1 MATRSLRPSCA
12 ELGMSTARAIP
23 RQAVILVGG
32 EGTRLRPVTSRVPKP
47 VAPVV
52 ERPFVAYI
60 LDNLARHGVER
71 AVFSTGFLAEA
82 IEAVI
87 GDGARYGLE
96 VAYAVEDQPL
106 GTAGAI
112 ANCDSLLDDGSF
124 YVFNGDVL
132 SDVDLSALAA
142 THVEKGGMGAI
153 FLTPVEDPRRY
164 GLVELRD
171 DGSVASFLEKP
182 GEWEGA
188 ALINAGVYVLEPEVL
203 EMIPRGRLFSIER
216 GVFPKLAAAG
226 SLYGHVDHG
235 YWRDIGTPD
244 SYLQAH
250 FDILERQVDTSVGD
264 QLGDQYL
271 YVSPTAELAVGARV
285 VPPCYVG
292 DGVRVGAGA
301 RVGPLTVLGADAVVG
316 EGAVVTEA
324 VVQAGVVIGAHAQV
338 EGSILVQGASVGA
351 GSQLNSAVLGE
362 GCVIGAG
369 NRLAGGICVYPYT
382 ELPDSSIQFYEHL
395 RGREGT

>member
-1 MATRSLRPSCA
+1 MDS
-12 ELGMSTARAIP
+12 ARGIP

-60 LDNLARHGVER
+60 LDNLARHGVQR
-71 AVFSTGFLAEA
+71 AIFSTGFLAEA

-87 GDGARYGLE
+87 GDGAGYGLE
-96 VAYAVEDQPL
+96 VVYAVENEPL

-112 ANCDSLLDDGSF
+112 ANCDALLHDDSF

-142 THVEKGGMGAI
+142 THLAKGGMGTI

-164 GLVELRD
+164 GLVELRG

-182 GEWEGA
+182 GEWEGT

-216 GVFPKLAAAG
+216 GVFPKLASAG
-226 SLYGHVDHG
+226 SLYGHVDRG

-250 FDILERQVDTSVGD
+250 FDILERQVDTAVGET
-264 QLGDQYL
+264 LGEQYL
-271 YVSPTAELAVGARV
+271 YISPTAEVAPGVRI
-285 VPPCYVG
+285 VPPCYIA
-292 DGVRVGAGA
+292 DGA
-301 RVGPLTVLGADAVVG
+301 RVAGGARIGPLTVLGAGAVVG
-316 EGAVVTEA
+316 EGAAVVEA

-338 EGSILVQGASVGA
+338 EGSILVQGSSIGA
-351 GSQLNSAVLGE
+351 GTQLNGAVLGE
-362 GCVIGAG
+362 GCVVGAG
-369 NRLAGGICVYPYT
+369 NRLAGGICVYPDT
-382 ELPDSSIQFYEHL
+382 ELPDNSIQFYEQL
-395 RGREGT
+395 RGREGK

>member
-1 MATRSLRPSCA
+1 
-12 ELGMSTARAIP
+12 MSVSRGHP

-60 LDNLARHGVER
+60 LENLARHGVER

-87 GDGARYGLE
+87 GDGSAYGLQ

-112 ANCDSLLDDGSF
+112 ANCETVLQDGSF
-124 YVFNGDVL
+124 FVFNGDVL
-132 SDVDLSALAA
+132 SDVDLTALAS
-142 THVEKGGMGAI
+142 THVARGGMGTI

-164 GLVELRD
+164 GLVELRE

-182 GEWEGA
+182 GDWEGT
-188 ALINAGVYVLEPEVL
+188 ALINAGVYVLEAEVL

-216 GVFPKLAAAG
+216 GVFPRLASAG
-226 SLYGHVDHG
+226 SLYGHVDKG

-250 FDILERQVDTSVGD
+250 FDILERQLDTSAGEA
-264 QLGDQYL
+264 LGEQYL
-271 YVSPTAELAVGARV
+271 YISPSAEVAPGARV
-285 VPPCYVG
+285 VPPCYIAG
-292 DGVRVGAGA
+292 GARVGAGA
-301 RVGPLTVLGADAVVG
+301 RVGPLAVLGAGAVVG
-316 EGAVVTEA
+316 EGATVLEA
-324 VVQAGVVIGAHAQV
+324 VVQEGVVIGAHAQV
-338 EGSILVQGASVGA
+338 EGSILVRGSSVGA
-351 GSQLNSAVLGE
+351 GTQLDGAVLGDS
-362 GCVIGAG
+362 CVVGAG
-369 NRLAGGICVYPYT
+369 NRLAGGICLYPGT
-382 ELPDSSIQFYEHL
+382 ELPDNSVQFYEQL
-395 RGREGT
+395 RRREGA

>member
-1 MATRSLRPSCA
+1 
-12 ELGMSTARAIP
+12 MSPARALP

-71 AVFSTGFLAEA
+71 AIFSTGFLAEA

-87 GDGARYGLE
+87 GDGAGYGLE
-96 VAYAVEDQPL
+96 VEYAVEDEPL

-112 ANCDSLLDDGSF
+112 ANCADVLGGGAF

-142 THVEKGGMGAI
+142 THMDKGGMGTI

-164 GLVELRD
+164 GLVDLRE

-182 GEWEGA
+182 GEWEGT
-188 ALINAGVYVLEPEVL
+188 ALINAGVYVLESEVL

-226 SLYGHVDHG
+226 SLYGYVDRG

-250 FDILERQVDTSVGD
+250 FDILERQVETAVGD
-264 QLGDQYL
+264 ALGEQYL
-271 YVSPTAELAVGARV
+271 FVSPDAEIASGARV
-285 VPPCYVG
+285 VPPCYIA
-292 DGVRVGAGA
+292 AGA
-301 RVGPLTVLGADAVVG
+301 RVGADARIGPLTVLGAGAVVG
-316 EGAVVTEA
+316 EGATVAEA
-324 VVQAGVVIGAHAQV
+324 VVQSGVVVGAHAQV
-338 EGSILVQGASVGA
+338 EGSILVRDSSIGA
-351 GSQLNSAVLGE
+351 GTQLSGAVLGE
-362 GCVIGAG
+362 GCAVGAG
-369 NRLAGGICVYPYT
+369 NRLAGGICLYPDT
-382 ELPDSSIQFYEHL
+382 QLPDNSVQFYEQL
-395 RGREGT
+395 RRREGS

>member
-1 MATRSLRPSCA
+1 MHP
-12 ELGMSTARAIP
+12 ARAIP

-60 LDNLARHGVER
+60 LDNLARHGVEK

-87 GDGARYGLE
+87 GDGSGYGLE
-96 VAYAVEDQPL
+96 VAYAIEAEPL

-112 ANCDSLLDDGSF
+112 ANCRPLLDAGSF

-142 THVEKGGMGAI
+142 THAAKGGASTI
-153 FLTPVEDPRRY
+153 FLTPVDDPRRY
-164 GLVELRD
+164 GLVELRQ
-171 DGSVASFLEKP
+171 DGAVASFLEKP
-182 GEWEGA
+182 GEWQGT

-226 SLYGHVDHG
+226 SLYGYIDQG

-250 FDILERQVDTSVGD
+250 FDILERQVDTSVAD
-264 QLGDQYL
+264 VLGEQYL
-271 YVSPTAELAVGARV
+271 YVAPSAEIAAGARV
-285 VPPCYVG
+285 VPPCYIA
-292 DGVRVGAGA
+292 AGA
-301 RVGPLTVLGADAVVG
+301 RVGARARIGPLAVLGAGAQVA
-316 EGAVVTEA
+316 EGATVVEA
-324 VVQAGVVIGAHAQV
+324 VVQSDVVIGAHAQV
-338 EGSILVQGASVGA
+338 EGSILVRGSSIGA
-351 GSQLNSAVLGE
+351 GTQLNGAVLGE

-369 NRLAGGICVYPYT
+369 NRLAGGICVYPDT
-382 ELPDSSIQFYEHL
+382 ELPDNSIQFYEQL
-395 RGREGT
+395 RGRESA

>member
-1 MATRSLRPSCA
+1 
-12 ELGMSTARAIP
+12 MSVARGIP

-87 GDGARYGLE
+87 GDGAGYGLE
-96 VAYAVEDQPL
+96 VDYAVEDEPL

-112 ANCDSLLDDGSF
+112 ANCQDKLENGSF

-142 THVEKGGMGAI
+142 SHVARGGMGTI

-164 GLVELRD
+164 GLVELRE
-171 DGSVASFLEKP
+171 DGAIASFLEKP
-182 GEWEGA
+182 GEWEGT

-216 GVFPKLAAAG
+216 GVFPKLASAG
-226 SLYGHVDHG
+226 SLYGYVDHG

-250 FDILERQVDTSVGD
+250 FDILERAVHTSVAD
-264 QLGDQYL
+264 ALGEQYL
-271 YVSPTAELAVGARV
+271 YVSPSAQVSGGARI
-285 VPPCYVG
+285 VPPCYVA
-292 DGVRVGAGA
+292 DGARIEAGA
-301 RVGPLTVLGADAVVG
+301 RVGPLTVLGSGAVVG
-316 EGAVVTEA
+316 EGATVVEA
-324 VVQAGVVIGAHAQV
+324 VVQSGVVIGAHAQV
-338 EGSILVQGASVGA
+338 EGSILVRDCSVGA
-351 GSQLNSAVLGE
+351 GTQLNGAVLGE
-362 GCVIGAG
+362 ACVIGAG
-369 NRLAGGICVYPYT
+369 NRLAGGICVYPDT
-382 ELPDSSIQFYEHL
+382 ELPDNSIQFFEQL